1 MSYSGEDGVE
11 MKQDTFCPISVFC
24 CKSVTKICICQKKTV
39 LLHRNYQIER
49 IMSSVQIEGLWSY
62 IQTLALSN
70 YNKRWLAERLVESA
84 TNNADGGKKETDY
97 ILSSDAMRQIIE
109 EGDQQLAAG
118 QGIPTKV
125 EDLWK

>member
-1 MSYSGEDGVE
+1 MSA
-11 MKQDTFCPISVFC
+11 
-24 CKSVTKICICQKKTV
+24 
-39 LLHRNYQIER
+39 
-49 IMSSVQIEGLWSY
+49 VQIEGLWSY

-70 YNKRWLAERLVESA
+70 YNKQWLAERLVESA